1 MPNSMKYALAQSLKK
16 LLSVRKLDKIT
27 VKDIVEDCGVNR
39 QTFYYYF
46 RDIYDLLEWNFQ
58 DAAEKLIRAGLDQKD
73 WRAGP
78 GAVLEY
84 LRENQALV
92 WNAYHSI
99 SHEAV
104 SNFLKRTLRPY
115 ILQAVQKEAEGLERQ
130 PRQENMDFVADMHTL
145 MAVGI
150 ITEWINRQEKE
161 GGEERLEKLLT
172 AMEGSAS
179 LMLQNLES
187 GSSSKNDEK
196 AV

>member
-1 MPNSMKYALAQSLKK
+1 M
-16 LLSVRKLDKIT
+16 
-27 VKDIVEDCGVNR
+27 
-39 QTFYYYF
+39 
-46 RDIYDLLEWNFQ
+46 
-58 DAAEKLIRAGLDQKD
+58 
-73 WRAGP
+73 
-78 GAVLEY
+78 
-84 LRENQALV
+84 
-92 WNAYHSI
+92 
-99 SHEAV
+99 
-104 SNFLKRTLRPY
+104 
-115 ILQAVQKEAEGLERQ
+115 QAVQKEAEGLERQ

>member
-58 DAAEKLIRAGLDQKD
+58 DAAEKLICSGLDQKD